1 MTITDDALDLT
12 LQPLTNP
19 SPLDMTLGNS
29 PSFNPGLLLATSC
42 SHWTSVQICSL
53 DLTVQPPP
61 FPRRQHLAVSSETG
75 TNCKR
80 AVHILPECFLVVCV
94 VLLFKLSLCNSN
106 VSYCSSNI
114 QTIDRS
120 KGTLRANDALSNI
133 LPNNRLVPPYF
144 GLVPLLRN
152 PGSATVNQRN
162 TLIKQESMSVGYVL
176 TAAEV
181 YTLGGNIYWVYL
193 TP

>member
-1 MTITDDALDLT
+1 MFSYVSVHQSVSLSTAGEGSPHMTITHDALDLT
-12 LQPLTNP
+12 LQPLANS

-29 PSFNPGLLLATSC
+29 PSFNPGPLLATSC

-53 DLTVQPPP
+53 DLTVQPPS

-120 KGTLRANDALSNI
+120 KGTLRANDGQYILGISYPLGTLPPDILS
-133 LPNNRLVPPYF
+133 PRYCQGVD
-144 GLVPLLRN
+144 
-152 PGSATVNQRN
+152 
-162 TLIKQESMSVGYVL
+162 
-176 TAAEV
+176 
-181 YTLGGNIYWVYL
+181 
-193 TP
+193 